1 MIKTF
6 SVALPSVKS
15 FNLEEY
21 KPGYKGLLIALDK
34 DQDPVGYI
42 QTIGVD
48 YVFYRNN
55 DGESSNDLFESITD
69 VIKHYPEIEF
79 LELIQFV

>member
-6 SVALPSVKS
+6 SVALPSVKC

-21 KPGYKGLLIALDK
+21 KTGYNGLLIALDK
-34 DQDPVGYI
+34 DQDPIGYI
-42 QTIGVD
+42 QTLGFD
-48 YVFYRNN
+48 YVFYQNN
-55 DGESSNDLFESITD
+55 DGESSSDLYESITD
-69 VIKHYPEIEF
+69 IIKHYPEIEF